1 MKKITILLVLVVLVV
16 SCGSKKKVERALTSG
31 NYNEAIYKA
40 VKKLSSNKDAK
51 RKQDYILLL
60 KDAYDKANE
69 RDVNAIS
76 GLKASNNPEYYKRI
90 YETYSAM
97 DKRQNAV
104 RPLLPLSIKGR
115 EVFFKLSDY
124 TNAIVEARD
133 NVSAYYYQEGS
144 ALLNTEDKFQL
155 RDAYNTLAYIEDINP
170 NYQNTR
176 KLMNEAHERGTAH
189 VIVAIE
195 NQTRQILPRRLED
208 ALLDFDTYGLNQ
220 FWTQYHAEE
229 NGDMKYD
236 YAMQL
241 QLARINI
248 SPEQVREREVVRQQ
262 GVKDGWQY
270 RLDAN
275 GNVAKDSLGNDI
287 KEDKIITV
295 RARVFE
301 TEQFK
306 QAEVLANVVFT
317 DLKAQETI
325 EQFNIN
331 SGFVF
336 EHFYA
341 TFRGDR
347 RALNTDDR
355 NLIRNRPIPFPTNE
369 QMIFDSGEDL
379 KLKLKDII
387 SDYRL

>member
-1 MKKITILLVLVVLVV
+1 
-16 SCGSKKKVERALTSG
+16 
-31 NYNEAIYKA
+31 
-40 VKKLSSNKDAK
+40 
-51 RKQDYILLL
+51 
-60 KDAYDKANE
+60 
-69 RDVNAIS
+69 
-76 GLKASNNPEYYKRI
+76 
-90 YETYSAM
+90 
-97 DKRQNAV
+97 
-104 RPLLPLSIKGR
+104 
-115 EVFFKLSDY
+115 
-124 TNAIVEARD
+124 
-133 NVSAYYYQEGS
+133 
-144 ALLNTEDKFQL
+144 
-155 RDAYNTLAYIEDINP
+155 
-170 NYQNTR
+170 
-176 KLMNEAHERGTAH
+176 
-189 VIVAIE
+189 
-195 NQTRQILPRRLED
+195 
-208 ALLDFDTYGLNQ
+208 
-220 FWTQYHAEE
+220 
-229 NGDMKYD
+229 MKYD